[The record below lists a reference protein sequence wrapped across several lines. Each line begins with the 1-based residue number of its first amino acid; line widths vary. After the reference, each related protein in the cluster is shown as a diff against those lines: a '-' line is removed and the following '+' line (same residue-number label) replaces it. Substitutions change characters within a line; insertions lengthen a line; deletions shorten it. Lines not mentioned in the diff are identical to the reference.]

1 MKKELIRHGLALLFL
16 LVLITLLKRWL
27 NISVWPF
34 WVGGLVGT
42 ILPDIDHLLYIY
54 LNPQELTSQR
64 AIYTVGKG
72 KIIDTFKLLADTR
85 SERKNLIFHTLLFQ
99 IIFII
104 LTIFVLTS
112 SASLFGR
119 GLVLAF
125 YLHLAIDM
133 YVDWKETKSLDNWFK
148 NIGISL
154 PPNKNAVYIILNFA
168 LLAFLALFL

>member
-1 MKKELIRHGLALLFL
+1 MKQDHQPLADRLRPVNLKEF
-16 LVLITLLKRWL
+16 
-27 NISVWPF
+27 
-34 WVGGLVGT
+34 VGQN
-42 ILPDIDHLLYIY
+42 HL
-54 LNPQELTSQR
+54 
-64 AIYTVGKG
+64 VGKG

-99 IIFII
+99 IVFII

-133 YVDWKETKSLDNWFK
+133 YVDWKEVGSCYGLRSVS
-148 NIGISL
+148 IYGRYAHS
-154 PPNKNAVYIILNFA
+154 AGQYSG
-168 LLAFLALFL
+168 